1 MGEQSSSN
9 KHPNNTFERILTMKS
24 NLSLIISCGFLAIA
38 AGRTFNVKDN
48 IEIRDCGSKVTIET
62 LRFDGCSEFPCI
74 VTSGTHATGQLTMT
88 ANSATSSL
96 TCEII
101 GEIAGLQLPF
111 NGCPVNAC
119 LNMVTGD
126 CPVEEGEQ
134 LVYDMDIE
142 ILAIYPK
149 IEILA
154 RWMLKDDSGDNFLC
168 FEIPMKIQ

>member
-9 KHPNNTFERILTMKS
+9 KHPNNTLIQIMNS
-24 NLSLIISCGFLAIA
+24 NLSLLISFGFLAIA

-62 LRFDGCSEFPCI
+62 LSFDGCSEFPCI

-96 TCEII
+96 TCE
-101 GEIAGLQLPF
+101 LPF

-119 LNMVTGD
+119 LNMV
-126 CPVEEGEQ
+126 
-134 LVYDMDIE
+134 
-142 ILAIYPK
+142 
-149 IEILA
+149 
-154 RWMLKDDSGDNFLC
+154 
-168 FEIPMKIQ
+168 